1 MKKQENLVK
10 MILSALFLA
19 LAYLMPFLT
28 GQIQSI
34 GNKLC
39 PMHIPV
45 ILCGFICG
53 WYWGLSVGFIA
64 PLLRSFTLGMP
75 ILFPNAVAMA
85 VELAVYGMF
94 SGLMYKIFPKK
105 KIYIY
110 PSLLI
115 SMISGRIVWGF
126 VMYVLM
132 GLKGSAFTLKAF
144 YAGAFL
150 NALPGIVIQIILIPV
165 LVMIFDFAKKSR
177 GRI

>member
-1 MKKQENLVK
+1 MKKQDSLVK

-85 VELAVYGMF
+85 VELAVYGAV

-115 SMISGRIVWGF
+115 SMISGRIVWGLA
-126 VMYVLM
+126 MYSLM
-132 GLKGSAFTLKAF
+132 GIKGSGFTLDAF

-150 NALPGIVIQIILIPV
+150 NALPGIIIQIILIPI
-165 LVMIFDFAKKSR
+165 LVMIFDGAKKSR
-177 GRI
+177 GKI